1 MAIVVFAAVCFGVGV
16 MPAFMQKDID
26 TAVKAGV
33 VKFN

>member
-1 MAIVVFAAVCFGVGV
+1 MATIIFAVVCFGMGV
-16 MPAFMQKDID
+16 MPVFMQKDID